1 MIRSAFSYLS
11 ISYKCLRQGV
21 QVAQICSELPMLLLA
36 KSWRIRNGL
45 QVVHA
50 LIMSKHGTPVPAK
63 HTGRGVHGVLQL
75 WLLSLLIC
83 SSLWDLK
90 WWVITV
96 HSGWSPQNTNGWI
109 IPSDQSSL
117 WIASLIQS
125 IAVLVCSF
133 RQKNLDQWVVVAEDN
148 LFLEAEI
155 TILECHHLVG
165 STHCCF
171 LLPLFLCVQCGIS
184 VWNLWNTA

>member
-50 LIMSKHGTPVPAK
+50 LIMSKHGTPVPAEEFM
-63 HTGRGVHGVLQL
+63 GY
-75 WLLSLLIC
+75 C
-83 SSLWDLK
+83 SFGSWVYSSARHFGTSK
-90 WWVITV
+90 RWVITV
-96 HSGWSPQNTNGWI
+96 HSVWSPQNTNGWI

>member
-90 WWVITV
+90 EV
-96 HSGWSPQNTNGWI
+96 GDNR
-109 IPSDQSSL
+109 SL
-117 WIASLIQS
+117 GVIASKHQWMDHPKRSKFPLDCIIDPIYCCSCLLIS
-125 IAVLVCSF
+125 PKESGSVGCSC
-133 RQKNLDQWVVVAEDN
+133 RR
-148 LFLEAEI
+148 
-155 TILECHHLVG
+155 
-165 STHCCF
+165 
-171 LLPLFLCVQCGIS
+171 
-184 VWNLWNTA
+184 